1 VTHIKAYLSFDVH
14 SDTKET
20 KILKEHIMKQQSCK
34 GLTSNW
40 KDLTV
45 HLNTFHNIIT
55 IPQQSEL
62 SRQQAAIVANAL
74 KSIAHKI

>member
-1 VTHIKAYLSFDVH
+1 
-14 SDTKET
+14 
-20 KILKEHIMKQQSCK
+20 MKQQSCK